1 MWILS
6 VYVEQQKR
14 EKLEYICLNCMHNQ
28 LKSENITE
36 IEIKA
41 PPLNWKKMKLKNY
54 LYNWNITGTGSLQ
67 HLAQ

>member
-1 MWILS
+1 

-41 PPLNWKKMKLKNY
+41 PPLN
-54 LYNWNITGTGSLQ
+54 
-67 HLAQ
+67 